1 MMQKKIKLEG
11 MSCSHC
17 VEHGKKAL
25 GDLENTT
32 NIQVDLGNQLVLL
45 DTNVSDELIKQ
56 TIDDAGYTVL
66 GIDQF

>member
-11 MSCSHC
+11 MSCSRC
-17 VEHGKKAL
+17 VEHVKKAL

-66 GIDQF
+66 GID

>member
-1 MMQKKIKLEG
+1 MMMQKKIKLEG

-17 VEHGKKAL
+17 VEHVKKAL

-32 NIQVDLGNQLVLL
+32 NIQADLGNQLVLL

-66 GIDQF
+66 GID